1 MQNHSF
7 ITRSAVKLNNC
18 LNFLTYIFYY
28 IRYLNNFKMFECAYQ
43 RTLTK
48 NPPNKNETD
57 GEVLFGKAVDI
68 TTQWQGPSDTDHL
81 HLHHQNV
88 HSLEDGG
95 FSSLQRLTVVDVS
108 RNQIAFIGSL
118 AFQGKFQTV
127 LCLKSWKISGST
139 V

>member
-68 TTQWQGPSDTDHL
+68 TTQWQVPSDTDHL

-118 AFQGKFQTV
+118 AFQGSFQTV
-127 LCLKSWKISGST
+127 LCLKCFRFN
-139 V
+139 